1 MENVVIVNAY
11 RTPHGR
17 LLGKLSTL
25 TAPQLCSKV
34 IGEVVKNS
42 EKKTFPVDEVIMG
55 NVISA
60 GVGQNPARQAALLA
74 GLPGSVPAI
83 TVNKVCASGLKAV
96 AMAVQTIRL
105 GEADIVVAGGM
116 ESMSNAPFLIKGMRS
131 GKKYGNTEVI
141 DSMLW
146 DGLWDSFY
154 DMHMGTL
161 CEYTVKKYKI
171 SREEQDIFAVQSH
184 EKAMDATRSG
194 RFKKEIVPVKLR
206 KNGEDIMVSLDE
218 TIRGDTS
225 IQKLSKLKP
234 VFGKGNT
241 ITAGNAPGLND
252 GAAALLL
259 MSETKA
265 NSLKLDPIAEVIDYS
280 TSFVDPKWYP
290 VAPVSSLKKLSKKT
304 GINLKSFD
312 MIEINEAFAAQTLAV
327 IKELA
332 INPEKVNINGGA
344 IALGHPIGASGA
356 RILVTL
362 IHALRRKKKVLGLA
376 TLCLG
381 GGGGMSMAI
390 KARK

>member
-1 MENVVIVNAY
+1 
-11 RTPHGR
+11 
-17 LLGKLSTL
+17 
-25 TAPQLCSKV
+25 
-34 IGEVVKNS
+34 
-42 EKKTFPVDEVIMG
+42 
-55 NVISA
+55 
-60 GVGQNPARQAALLA
+60 
-74 GLPGSVPAI
+74 
-83 TVNKVCASGLKAV
+83 
-96 AMAVQTIRL
+96 
-105 GEADIVVAGGM
+105 
-116 ESMSNAPFLIKGMRS
+116 MSNAPFLIKGMRG

-206 KNGEDIMVSLDE
+206 KNGEDIMMSLDE

-265 NSLKLDPIAEVIDYS
+265 NSLKLDPIAEIIDYS

-390 KARK
+390 KARKKDN